1 MACVNEAG
9 ESRAFLDLHPT
20 AGILQR
26 HATREPRERD
36 GGQRNWPGPIFS
48 RRLALP

>member
-26 HATREPRERD
+26 YATREPRERE
-36 GGQRNWPGPIFS
+36 GGRRNWLGPIFS